1 MTFLNGVSGVEHSRD
16 HAINSAKIFSQL
28 KPEVVGSGSLALFR
42 DIELAKEAAEGIFTP
57 LNEKQMMEEYRL
69 FLENLDVNAEIVTHH
84 TGAAHISGPF
94 PENKQRMLEV
104 LDSAIERYDYEKEY
118 REHRRN
124 NIRSL

>member
-1 MTFLNGVSGVEHSRD
+1 
-16 HAINSAKIFSQL
+16 
-28 KPEVVGSGSLALFR
+28 
-42 DIELAKEAAEGIFTP
+42 
-57 LNEKQMMEEYRL
+57 MMEEYRL

-94 PENKQRMLEV
+94 LEV
-104 LDSAIERYDYEKEY
+104 LDSAIERYDDEKEY